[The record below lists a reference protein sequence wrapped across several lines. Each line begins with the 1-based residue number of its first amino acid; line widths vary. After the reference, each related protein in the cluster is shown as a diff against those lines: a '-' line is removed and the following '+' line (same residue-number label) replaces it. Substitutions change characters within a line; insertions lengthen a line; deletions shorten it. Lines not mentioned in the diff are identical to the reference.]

1 MVFVVA
7 FGNHVDNMLTRWL
20 LENVHR
26 KQCVRQDH
34 DGFFSLLSFVVF
46 KRLVG
51 KHAALCTVAI
61 PPWGCRANNL
71 YGKFFFLVVYL
82 NLFLSV
88 IRCHRAAQDK
98 WISYLSPVRAR
109 CTNARILAIHLDAR
123 IRAFNL
129 SQLLPHTIFVIRVHL
144 RNAARIVTSICTTRC
159 PR

>member
-1 MVFVVA
+1 MVLVVS
-7 FGNHVDNMLTRWL
+7 FSDHVDNVLTRWL
-20 LENVHR
+20 FENVHR

-34 DGFFSLLSFVVF
+34 HGFFSLLSFVVF
-46 KRLVG
+46 KRFVG
-51 KHAALCTVAI
+51 KHATLRTVAV
-61 PPWGCRANNL
+61 PSWGCRANNL

-82 NLFLSV
+82 NVFLSV
-88 IRCHRAAQDK
+88 IRCHRAAQHER
-98 WISYLSPVRAR
+98 ISYLSPVRTR